1 MLTAAEV
8 ALIVS
13 GVALIGT
20 GATVYEKRLADRRE
34 AWWGRTQWALE
45 HTLSD
50 QDTDRT
56 IALLMLDVLQAS
68 KSANKDDRRMIGQV
82 AEKFLPSPPPNQ
94 NETP

>member
-8 ALIVS
+8 ALILAI
-13 GVALIGT
+13 VALIGT
-20 GATVYEKRLADRRE
+20 GAIIYEKNMADRRE

-50 QDTDRT
+50 QETDRV
-56 IALLMLDVLQAS
+56 IAMSMLTVLQAS
-68 KSANKDDRRMIGQV
+68 KSANEEDRRMIGQV
-82 AEKFLPSPPPNQ
+82 AEKFLPPPPSK